1 MSSTKCRA
9 CGLTNFSSAVVCRRC
24 QYPLFGGGPPAGY
37 ASANPR
43 RKSRRWIL
51 NAVIASIV
59 LAVVLLFAVYML
71 TLILTTQEATVTQ
84 NGWTDFTPEQLEKI
98 GFRFGIGLFIG
109 LPLVWWFFYSRRDK
123 YDS

>member
-24 QYPLFGGGPPAGY
+24 QYPLFGGGPPAGHDL
-37 ASANPR
+37 ANR
-43 RKSRRWIL
+43 RRTSRRWIL

-98 GFRFGIGLFIG
+98 GFRYGIGLIIG
-109 LPLVWWFFYSRRDK
+109 LLIVWAFFYSRRDK
-123 YDS
+123 YDV

>member
-24 QYPLFGGGPPAGY
+24 NYPLFGPAAQAGHSQGPR
-37 ASANPR
+37 R

-51 NAVIASIV
+51 NAVLASIV

-98 GFRFGIGLFIG
+98 GFRYGIGLFIG
-109 LPLVWWFFYSRRDK
+109 LLIVWGFFYSRRDK
-123 YDS
+123 YDV

>member
-24 QYPLFGGGPPAGY
+24 QFPLFGGGPPADY

-84 NGWTDFTPEQLEKI
+84 NGWTDFTPKQLETI
-98 GFRFGIGLFIG
+98 GFRYGIGLFIG
-109 LPLVWWFFYSRRDK
+109 LLIVWGFFYSRRDK